1 MASNT
6 KKVYKIKDKRTGKY
20 ITLGYSN
27 KKTWLIFPAQAIEF
41 NQHKIHDK
49 ENYEV
54 EQYELVKTK
63 TFDLDGNEIK

>member
-27 KKTWLIFPAQAIEF
+27 KKTWLIFPTQAIEF

-54 EQYELVKTK
+54 EQIPVYYIDFNFEE
-63 TFDLDGNEIK
+63 NER